1 VTTSP
6 PVWHAVHVAYGSVVE
21 RHDLIVERLA
31 PLTDRLHWF
40 FADGVDSDV
49 LEVAV
54 LGAEAIVLA
63 ITPPNL
69 MCLGP
74 HAPCVLQI
82 VEGEGDA
89 VRVAYAHLLALDSAR
104 AVALLSAL
112 RPNAADDA
120 VDEIIANDLALI
132 YTAAAPNAADRLA
145 MLRDYADWLRR
156 VEGRTGTVDRRRRP
170 TFITA
175 SFPASPDLVLG
186 RASDDLRLAAQGD
199 GAGSFAA
206 LTARRAHMQVV
217 RLRGPRGTYE
227 LPNERRLV
235 EFLADKLT
243 TSST

>member
-1 VTTSP
+1 MTTSP

-69 MCLGP
+69 MRLGP

-89 VRVAYAHLLALDSAR
+89 VRVAYAHLLALDTAR

-156 VEGRTGTVDRRRRP
+156 VEGRTSAVGRRRP
-170 TFITA
+170 TLIAA
-175 SFPASPDLVLG
+175 SFPASPDRVLG

-217 RLRGPRGTYE
+217 RLRGPRGPYE
-227 LPNERRLV
+227 LRNERRLV